1 MFLIKKYIN
10 NNIIIIYMEPIPESE
25 TPQQQQQIP
34 LTSIEIT
41 DDNVALNVMVTFLSI
56 AQKRGAFSIDESEK
70 LWECIKRFL
79 QQQPQQVSDEPVS
92 DEPASESSKED

>member
-25 TPQQQQQIP
+25 TPQQQVA

-56 AQKRGAFSIDESEK
+56 AQKRGAFSIDESAK
-70 LWECIKRFL
+70 LWECIKRFM
-79 QQQPQQVSDEPVS
+79 QQQPQQVS